1 MDGHI
6 ARMWEMRGAY
16 RVLVRKPEGK
26 DHLEETDL
34 NGRIILSWFFGKWN
48 TGTRNGF
55 IWPKIR
61 TGVGG
66 W

>member
-6 ARMWEMRGAY
+6 ARMGEMRGPY

-26 DHLEETDL
+26 GHLEETGID
-34 NGRIILSWFFGKWN
+34 GRIILSWFFTKWN
-48 TGTRNGF
+48 TGTRTGF